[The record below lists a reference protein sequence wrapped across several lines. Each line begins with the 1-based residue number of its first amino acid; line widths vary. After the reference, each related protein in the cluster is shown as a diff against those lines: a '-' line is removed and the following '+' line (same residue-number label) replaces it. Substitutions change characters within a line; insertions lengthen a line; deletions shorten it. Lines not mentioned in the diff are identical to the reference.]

1 MTESKRSSS
10 DMEPL
15 AERRRRDFL
24 VRHEGWVIDGETLTK
39 TFNHDSFAA
48 AIGFVAAVGVIAE
61 KAFHH
66 PDIDIRYSD
75 VTISLTTH
83 DAGGLTSND
92 TDLAAAIEALR

>member
-1 MTESKRSSS
+1 MELLTERQ
-10 DMEPL
+10 
-15 AERRRRDFL
+15 RRDFIDS
-24 VRHEGWVIDGETLTK
+24 HDGWVIEGETLIK
-39 TFNHDSFAA
+39 TFSHASFAA

-66 PDIDIRYSD
+66 PDIDIRYSN

-92 TDLAAAIEALR
+92 TALATEIERLG